1 VSEGLV
7 NVENALYFNPMTK
20 AYDELVDFLAAGSTP
35 ASLLQFQPSEET
47 RARVREL
54 IHKEKDSGLLP
65 DEASELDDYIKLE
78 HLMRLAK
85 ARARSRIRGE

>member
-1 VSEGLV
+1 M
-7 NVENALYFNPMTK
+7 AK

-35 ASLLQFQPSEET
+35 ESLLQFRPSEAT
-47 RARVREL
+47 RARVQEL

-65 DEASELDDYIKLE
+65 EEASELDDYLNLE

-85 ARARSRIRGE
+85 ARARSRIRRE